1 MSDNLTKILSSNAVS
16 KDIPEDLVMQILEV
30 FKSNTSTSSI
40 EKKNKQKKIKQL
52 VEDYLESKNDL

>member
-40 EKKNKQKKIKQL
+40 EKKINKKK
-52 VEDYLESKNDL
+52 

>member
-16 KDIPEDLVMQILEV
+16 KDIPEDPVMQILEV

>member
-40 EKKNKQKKIKQL
+40 DKKNKQKKIKQL

>member
-30 FKSNTSTSSI
+30 FKSNTSTSRI

>member
-30 FKSNTSTSSI
+30 FKYNTSTSSI

>member
-1 MSDNLTKILSSNAVS
+1 MNDNLSKILSSNAVS

-52 VEDYLESKNDL
+52 VEDYLESKK

>member
-1 MSDNLTKILSSNAVS
+1 MSDNLSKILLSNAVS

-30 FKSNTSTSSI
+30 FKSNTSTTSI

>member
-16 KDIPEDLVMQILEV
+16 KDISEDLVMQILEV

-40 EKKNKQKKIKQL
+40 EKRNKQKKIKQL
-52 VEDYLESKNDL
+52 VEDYLESKK

>member
-1 MSDNLTKILSSNAVS
+1 MSDNLSKILLSNAVS

-30 FKSNTSTSSI
+30 FKSNTSTTSI

-52 VEDYLESKNDL
+52 VEDYLELKNDL